1 MKKSTPYINIY
12 RQCSGAL
19 EKKTEEQILQNQ
31 SEMKKK
37 L

>member
-1 MKKSTPYINIY
+1 MKKSTPYINI
-12 RQCSGAL
+12 SGAL